1 MNTKTRI
8 SQTRG
13 TDISMKLAERIKRV
27 ENGVHPVLLDK
38 NELPFELTIQKL
50 MQMYRVPGLSVAV
63 IDNFKIVWAKGYGV
77 AEAGTMTPVTA
88 NTLFQAGSVSKPVA
102 AVGALCLV
110 EQGKLSFDEDVN
122 KRLVSWKVPENKFTK
137 DEKVTLRRILCHSAG
152 LTVHGFNGYDIDES
166 IPSLLQILNGKSP
179 ANNLPIRV
187 DSVPGTRWRYSGG
200 GTMIA
205 QQLMIDVTARSFP
218 QLMHD
223 MVLSK
228 IGMDHSNFEQPL
240 PESQIAEAA
249 SGTLADGK
257 VVHGKWHVYPEMA
270 AAGLWTTSS
279 DLARFAIEITL
290 SRLGKSNRL
299 LSEIMTREML
309 KPQVAHVEELA
320 LGDDKHPDR
329 MGLGFFLGDE
339 TRPDLFGHIGDD
351 AGFQAMLIMYGNSG
365 KGAALMSNSQVG
377 MLVEDYLVQNIAIE
391 YKWNY
396 VPPKRVHP
404 EALTTLFLLTQRK
417 GVAAAIEKHGEF
429 KRTGSDLSVAG
440 ENTLIFLAY
449 LLVFEQ
455 KLQDAIKIMKYAIK
469 EYPKYWN
476 AYDTLGEIY
485 LHSGD
490 KVHAIE
496 NYEKSLELNPDNQN
510 GKAMLKK
517 LKQQD

>member
-1 MNTKTRI
+1 MNIKTRV

-13 TDISMKLAERIKRV
+13 IDISMKLAERIKRV
-27 ENGVHPVLLDK
+27 ENGFHPILLDK

-50 MQMYRVPGLSVAV
+50 MQMYRVPGLSVAA
-63 IDNFKIVWAKGYGV
+63 IDNFKIAWAKGYGV
-77 AEAGTMTPVTA
+77 TEAGTMTPVTT

-110 EQGKLSFDEDVN
+110 ERRKLSLDEDVD
-122 KRLVSWKVPENKFTK
+122 KRLVSWKVPENRFTR
-137 DEKVTLRRILCHSAG
+137 DERVTLRRILCHSAG

-166 IPSLLQILNGKSP
+166 IPTLAQILNGEPP
-179 ANNLPIRV
+179 ADNLPIRV

-200 GTMIA
+200 GTTIA
-205 QQLMIDVTARSFP
+205 QQLMIDVTGRPFP

-228 IGMDHSNFEQPL
+228 IGMDHSTFEQPL
-240 PESQIAEAA
+240 PESRIVESA
-249 SGTLADGK
+249 SGTYADGEI
-257 VVHGKWHVYPEMA
+257 VHGKWHVYPEMA
-270 AAGLWTTSS
+270 AAGLWTTPS
-279 DLARFAIEITL
+279 DLARFAIEIAL
-290 SRLGKSNRL
+290 SRLGKSDRL

-309 KPQVAHVEELA
+309 KPQVEHLEELA

-365 KGAALMSNSQVG
+365 KGAALMTNSQVG
-377 MLVEDYLVQNIAIE
+377 MLVEDYLVQNIARE
-391 YKWNY
+391 YEWNY
-396 VPPKRVHP
+396 VPARRIHP
-404 EALTTLFLLTQRK
+404 EALTTLFLVAQRK

-429 KRTGSDLSVAG
+429 KRTGSDLGVAG

-449 LLVFEQ
+449 SLVFEQ
-455 KLQDAIKIMKYAIK
+455 KLQDAIKIMEYAVK

-510 GKAMLKK
+510 GNVMLKK
-517 LKQQD
+517 LKQQN

>member
-1 MNTKTRI
+1 
-8 SQTRG
+8 
-13 TDISMKLAERIKRV
+13 MKLAERIERV
-27 ENGVHPVLLDK
+27 EKGFHPILLDR
-38 NELPFELTIQKL
+38 NELPFELSIQKL

-63 IDNFKIVWAKGYGV
+63 IDNFEIVWAKGYGV
-77 AEAGTMTPVTA
+77 AEAGTITSVAT
-88 NTLFQAGSVSKPVA
+88 NTLFQAGSISKPVA
-102 AVGALCLV
+102 AVGALRLV
-110 EQGKLSFDEDVN
+110 EQGKLSLDEDVN
-122 KRLVSWKVPENKFTK
+122 KRLVSWKVPENRFTK

-152 LTVHGFNGYDIDES
+152 LTVHGFNGYDRDES
-166 IPSLLQILNGKSP
+166 IPTLLQILNGAPP

-187 DSVPGTRWRYSGG
+187 DSVPGARWRYSGG

-205 QQLMIDVTARSFP
+205 QQLMMDVTGRPFP
-218 QLMHD
+218 QLVHD
-223 MVLSK
+223 FVLSK
-228 IGMDHSNFEQPL
+228 IGMDHSTFEQPL
-240 PESQIAEAA
+240 PESWTAETA

-270 AAGLWTTSS
+270 AAGLWTTPS
-279 DLARFAIEITL
+279 DLARFAIEIAL
-290 SRLGKSNRL
+290 SKLGRSNRL

-309 KPQVAHVEELA
+309 KPQVEHLEELA
-320 LGDDKHPDR
+320 LDLGNAEHPDR

-339 TRPDLFGHIGDD
+339 TRQDLFGHIGTD

-365 KGAALMSNSQVG
+365 KGAALMANSQVG
-377 MLVEDYLVQNIAIE
+377 MLVEDYLVQSIARE
-391 YKWNY
+391 YEWDY
-396 VPPKRVHP
+396 VPPRRTHP
-404 EALTTLFLLTQRK
+404 EALTTLFLLAQRK

-429 KRTGSDLSVAG
+429 RRTGSVLSVAG
-440 ENTLIFLAY
+440 ENTLVFLAY

-510 GKAMLKK
+510 GKVMLKK
-517 LKQQD
+517 LKQRD